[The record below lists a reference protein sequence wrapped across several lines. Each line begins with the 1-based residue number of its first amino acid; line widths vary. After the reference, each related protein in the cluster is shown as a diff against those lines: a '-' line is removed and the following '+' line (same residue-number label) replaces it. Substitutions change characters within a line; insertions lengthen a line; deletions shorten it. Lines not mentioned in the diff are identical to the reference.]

1 MGPTVLAPANGH
13 ADTDAR
19 QSTTPAP
26 SGAPWAPFVLPRRYE
41 WFVAEEGEFAG
52 FAIEVRTNPT
62 PYEWRVFREGLERA
76 ETEGNTWELVG
87 PWVRAWNAYAAD
99 DGGEPYPLPPPC
111 EDWSVLE
118 KITGP
123 MATWLTVQVALAPL
137 GGKVPSGSSAPSA
150 DEPPPS
156 PAATPAKPRES
167 STSATR
173 RSPRKSP
180 TPSASATTG

>member
-1 MGPTVLAPANGH
+1 MGPTAVAPANGH

-26 SGAPWAPFVLPRRYE
+26 FVPFVLPRRYE
-41 WFVAEEGEFAG
+41 WFVCEEGDFAG
-52 FAIEVRTNPT
+52 FAIEVRVNPT
-62 PYEWRVFREGLERA
+62 PYEWRLFREGLDA
-76 ETEGNTWELVG
+76 AQTDGHTWELVG
-87 PWVRAWNAYAAD
+87 PWVRSWNAYAAD

-111 EDWSVLE
+111 EDWQVLE
-118 KITGP
+118 KITAP

-137 GGKVPSGSSAPSA
+137 GGKAPSGSSRPSA

-156 PAATPAKPRES
+156 PAATPAKPRAT

-173 RSPRKSP
+173 RSPKKSSM
-180 TPSASATTG
+180 PSASATTD